1 MYKFKRVVTTMGG
14 SGKVYRKGDIVPGYF
29 TAPQEM
35 VKAGDIE
42 EVIDEQEIAEQI
54 IEPIAEQPE
63 PIEPVKRGR
72 SKK

>member
-14 SGKVYRKGDIVPGYF
+14 SGKAYRKGDIVPGYF
-29 TAPQEM
+29 TALQEM
-35 VKAGDIE
+35 VRAGDIE
-42 EVIDEQEIAEQI
+42 EVIEDQEIAEQV
-54 IEPIAEQPE
+54 EYIAEHE